1 MLKEEYFV
9 NKDAGTVT
17 CVLRS
22 SKLAAAEYIN
32 NHFMQ
37 NNIKIYCASYNFDER
52 FCMSVK
58 FVGLARCSEHDEF
71 DVETGKR
78 IARRRAME
86 LYQKSLWKHISNIYD
101 SMTTAM
107 VEMEDRMFF

>member
-17 CVLRS
+17 CVLWS
-22 SKLAAAEYIN
+22 SKLAATEYVN

-37 NNIKIYCASYNFDER
+37 NNIKIYYAGYFDER
-52 FCMSVK
+52 FCMPVK
-58 FVGLARCSEHDEF
+58 FTGIAKCSENDEF

>member
-9 NKDAGTVT
+9 NEKAGTVT

-37 NNIKIYCASYNFDER
+37 NNIKIYCRRTGRGARGGAAYR
-52 FCMSVK
+52 GGAACM
-58 FVGLARCSEHDEF
+58 
-71 DVETGKR
+71 
-78 IARRRAME
+78 ARRQ
-86 LYQKSLWKHISNIYD
+86 L
-101 SMTTAM
+101 
-107 VEMEDRMFF
+107 

>member
-9 NKDAGTVT
+9 NEDTGTVT

-22 SKLAAAEYIN
+22 RKTAAMDYIN
-32 NHFMQ
+32 KHFAQ
-37 NNIKIYCASYNFDER
+37 NNLGIYYKAYNFNEK
-52 FCMSVK
+52 FHMPAK

-86 LYQKSLWKHISNIYD
+86 LYQKSLWKHIRNIYD
-101 SMTTAM
+101 SMTVAK
-107 VEMEDRMFF
+107 VEMEGKLFF

>member
-17 CVLRS
+17 CVLWS
-22 SKLAAAEYIN
+22 QKVAAMDYIN
-32 NHFMQ
+32 KHFMQ
-37 NNIKIYCASYNFDER
+37 NNLGIYYQAYNFNEK
-52 FCMSVK
+52 FHMPAK
-58 FVGLARCSEHDEF
+58 FVGLARCSVHDEF
-71 DVETGKR
+71 DVEIGKR

-101 SMTTAM
+101 SMTAAM
-107 VEMEDRMFF
+107 VEMEDKIFF

>member
-17 CVLRS
+17 CVLWS
-22 SKLAAAEYIN
+22 NKLAATEYVN

-37 NNIKIYCASYNFDER
+37 NNIKIYYAGYNFDER
-52 FCMSVK
+52 FCMPVK
-58 FVGLARCSEHDEF
+58 FTGIAKCSEHDEF
-71 DVETGKR
+71 DAETGKR

-101 SMTTAM
+101 SMITAM